1 MTSLLASALE
11 ARKIPSEPDRLEAQ
25 VEGVFEETDT
35 VVKLKRVHV
44 HYLVKVPPGT
54 RAAAERA
61 VAVHERSCPISQSVQ
76 PTIAVTYDA
85 EISELDA

>member
-11 ARKIPSEPDRLEAQ
+11 ARKIQSEPDRLEAQ
-25 VEGVFEETDT
+25 VEGFFEETDT

-44 HYLVKVPPGT
+44 HYLMKVPAGM

-76 PTIAVTYDA
+76 PAIAVTYDA
-85 EISELDA
+85 EISELPA

>member
-25 VEGVFEETDT
+25 VEGFFEETDT

-44 HYLVKVPPGT
+44 HYLVKVPAGK

-61 VAVHERSCPISQSVQ
+61 VAVHEPSCPISQSVQ